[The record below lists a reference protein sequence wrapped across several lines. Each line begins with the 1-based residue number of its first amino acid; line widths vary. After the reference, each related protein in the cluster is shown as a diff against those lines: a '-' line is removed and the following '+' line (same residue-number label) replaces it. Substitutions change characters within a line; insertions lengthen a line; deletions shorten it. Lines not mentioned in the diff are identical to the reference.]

1 MKKMCCGVLVT
12 TPYCP
17 SCGEKFGAVG
27 LAALLV
33 HLRTNQYV
41 AERWKEQ
48 LANSRPG
55 KEYPHVKKR
64 IEKWKDWADQLEA
77 LLKTEAR

>member
-12 TPYCP
+12 TPFCP

-27 LAALLV
+27 LVSLLAY
-33 HLRTNQYV
+33 LRKNQNG
-41 AERWKEQ
+41 AETAKKTYKKFNLDKEPRWI
-48 LANSRPG
+48 N
-55 KEYPHVKKR
+55 KR

-77 LLKTEAR
+77 LLKTEVR